1 MKTSM
6 ISLVGIGSMIL
17 AGTASAGYSGL
28 TAEVSSQSGVG
39 GFGPYDLEV
48 VQVYANFTDEND
60 KLTSMYGDGDNQLL
74 LQTSAA
80 SGFYQNTL
88 GGNTSKQINPF
99 LFGSF
104 ASVEYDTFLTIGA
117 TDQTGD
123 QLLEV
128 GLDWSSFG
136 TSLQSNNGA
145 LTVTPDD
152 AQAAAGSDLKVLIGQ
167 FSFAAGEGG
176 LDSMEGSVV
185 NLVGKNADG
194 STWSAT
200 QQWIPAPGALALLG
214 LAGLAGRRR
223 RRSN

>member
-6 ISLVGIGSMIL
+6 IGLIGVGSLIL
-17 AGTASAGYSGL
+17 AGTASADFTEL

-48 VQVYANFTDEND
+48 VRVYANFTDEND
-60 KLTSMYGDGDNQLL
+60 KLTSMYGDADNQLL

-80 SGFYQNTL
+80 SGFYQNNL

-99 LFGSF
+99 LFGNF
-104 ASVEYDTFLTIGA
+104 PSVEYDTFLTIGA
-117 TDQTGD
+117 TNQTD
-123 QLLEV
+123 DALLEV
-128 GLDWSSFG
+128 GLDWTTFG
-136 TSLQSNNGA
+136 TYVQSNNAA

-152 AQAAAGSDLKVLIGQ
+152 PQAAAGSDLKVLIGQ

-185 NLVGKNADG
+185 NLVGKRADG

-200 QQWIPAPGALALLG
+200 QAWVPAPGALALLG

-223 RRSN
+223 RRH